1 MTSILKVDTI
11 QNSSGTPQYLK
22 QVYDSG
28 WISLADN
35 TWLTV
40 THNVSLPYKIQVL
53 QKIYVT
59 GSTGHNAEY
68 ADYDV
73 IEVPPNTEIDNYTST
88 GFHTISK
95 DNSIRAYGHGAIGVV
110 AANGNATGYAPR
122 LETNGTRFI
131 IYKAQ

>member
-1 MTSILKVDTI
+1 MTSVLKVDTI

-35 TWLTV
+35 TWITV

-59 GSTGHNAEY
+59 GSSGHNAEY

-73 IEVPPNTEIDNYTST
+73 VEIPTNTEIDNYTST

-95 DNSIRAYGHGAIGVV
+95 DNSIRAYGHSAVGVV

>member
-1 MTSILKVDTI
+1 MTSVLKVDTI

-28 WISLADN
+28 WISVATN

-40 THNVSLPYKIQVL
+40 THNISLPYKIQIL
-53 QKIYVT
+53 QKIDLT
-59 GSTGHNAEY
+59 ASAGHNAEY
-68 ADYDV
+68 ANNDV
-73 IEVPPNTEIDNYTST
+73 LEIPPNTELDNYSST

-95 DNSIRAYGHGAIGVV
+95 DNSIRVYGHLAVGSVDP
-110 AANGNATGYAPR
+110 NGNATGYAPR